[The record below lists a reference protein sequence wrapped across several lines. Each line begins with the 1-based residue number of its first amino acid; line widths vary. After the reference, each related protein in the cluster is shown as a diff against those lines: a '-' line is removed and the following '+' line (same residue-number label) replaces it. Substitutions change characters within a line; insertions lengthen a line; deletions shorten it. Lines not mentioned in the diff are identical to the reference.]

1 MRTDR
6 KKGRIL
12 AAFVLACGIAGGV
25 QLTSASALQ
34 MPDTATE
41 SAAQEASAV
50 SQTGET
56 AQESTTDTASA
67 TDEAQSADT
76 QAATAVSDGQILS
89 GVHIGEVDV
98 SGMTATEASDA
109 VEQYVDEK
117 KSYLMN

>member
-41 SAAQEASAV
+41 SAAQEASSV

-67 TDEAQSADT
+67 IP
-76 QAATAVSDGQILS
+76 QASTKAASIRPFFLS
-89 GVHIGEVDV
+89 VLIFIP
-98 SGMTATEASDA
+98 
-109 VEQYVDEK
+109 
-117 KSYLMN
+117 L